1 VSLVPA
7 AATEGGLRATHL
19 SLDSLKQKS
28 ALVRAA
34 AGTRSRDPEINIL
47 IFDVVI
53 SGDRRAAA
61 TSYLHD
67 IEARLE
73 GFVVDGELTVD
84 QLLDSP
90 HVLFGTHEQIAEH
103 VIGVRERASASYIS
117 VFPHCMDDFAPVL
130 TRLREPWAAAR
141 PRRPLPTPPASLG
154 RPPTTELSGWWRR
167 RCLVS
172 RHS

>member
-1 VSLVPA
+1 VRDYTPYPRPATPEGPPLVLGGGGPRLLSLAGTHADIVSLVPA

-34 AGTRSRDPEINIL
+34 AGTRSRDPEMNIL

-67 IEARLE
+67 IEARLD

-84 QLLDSP
+84 QLLGSP
-90 HVLFGTHEQIAEH
+90 HVLFGTHEQITEH
-103 VIGVRERASASYIS
+103 VIGVREQTGASYIS

-130 TRLREPWAAAR
+130 TRLRE
-141 PRRPLPTPPASLG
+141 L
-154 RPPTTELSGWWRR
+154 
-167 RCLVS
+167 
-172 RHS
+172 